1 MSLDA
6 EKPKWETQLLWE
18 ESTALTGCG
27 LNVSDLLKSV
37 PVSWARIRKERDW
50 VVPVRGCQSSV
61 SSISL
66 FLLRSLGMKQAMFS
80 TRRPCLETWALRDLS
95 HSPQRHSTPQK
106 IRKWLHIMRAAQE
119 ETTRTNTARERAVH
133 EDQKKKKSVFLCC
146 FFLGCM
152 NSFPLTKVSDKI
164 E

>member
-1 MSLDA
+1 MLKSPN
-6 EKPKWETQLLWE
+6 EKQLLWE
-18 ESTALTGCG
+18 EYTAMTGCG
-27 LNVSDLLKSV
+27 LHVSDLLKSV

-61 SSISL
+61 SWISL

-95 HSPQRHSTPQK
+95 HSPQQHSTPPKTQ
-106 IRKWLHIMRAAQE
+106 KWLHIMRAAQE
-119 ETTRTNTARERAVH
+119 ETTTPNTARERAVH
-133 EDQKKKKSVFLCC
+133 KDPKKIC
-146 FFLGCM
+146 FFSWGAYI
-152 NSFPLTKVSDKI
+152 PLQKLIMVTKVSDKI